1 MERSTDFMKVTFVIG
16 SLSSG
21 GTERVLVL
29 LADAFLERGFK
40 IFVVTLNGAEED
52 FYTLPAGVHRQTLD
66 ISTAAQTLFG
76 LLKLRRTLNSTRP
89 DVIVS
94 LIDRMNVLTLLATV
108 GLGIPVAVSER
119 TDPKAHRIGW
129 FWTRLRWWIYPRARR
144 IVVQTRGA
152 SDYFLPKFQA
162 TLCVIP
168 NPVVSPLPGS
178 GSPDPFPEKP
188 FLITMGRFTKEKGF
202 DLLMR
207 AFAGLCRDYPAWKLV
222 IIGDG
227 PLRRKWE
234 ALRDQLGLSG
244 RVLFP
249 GRVKNPYSWLK
260 QADLFVL
267 SSLYE
272 GFPNA
277 LCEAMA
283 CGLPVIS
290 TDCPSGPRE
299 IIREGLDGVLVP
311 NQDVAALS
319 KAMARLMS
327 DREERERLGSR
338 AVEVVDR
345 FSVEKVSAMWE
356 ALLVQVLDE
365 QKAMG

>member
-1 MERSTDFMKVTFVIG
+1 MKVTFVIG

-21 GTERVLVL
+21 GAERVLVL
-29 LADAFLERGFK
+29 LTDAFLKKGSHVS
-40 IFVVTLNGAEED
+40 VVTLNGAESD
-52 FYTLPAGVHRQTLD
+52 FYTLPSSVHRQALD
-66 ISTAAQTLFG
+66 ISTPAQTLFG
-76 LLKLRRTLNSTRP
+76 LLKLRRALFSTQP

-108 GLGIPVAVSER
+108 GLGIPVVVSER
-119 TDPKAHRIGW
+119 TDPKAHRIGSL
-129 FWTRLRWWIYPRARR
+129 WTRLRSWTYPWAGR

-152 SDYFLPKFQA
+152 SDYFLPKFQS
-162 TLCVIP
+162 TVCVIP
-168 NPVVSPLPGS
+168 NPVVSPLPEPRLPG
-178 GSPDPFPEKP
+178 PFPEKP
-188 FLITMGRFTKEKGF
+188 FLIAMGRFTKEKCF

-207 AFAGLCRDYPAWKLV
+207 AFSGLCRDYPEWKLV

-227 PLRRKWE
+227 PLRKEWE
-234 ALRDQLGLSG
+234 NLRDQLGLSD

-249 GRVKNPYSWLK
+249 GRVKNPYRWLK
-260 QADLFVL
+260 QADIFVM

-299 IIREGLDGVLVP
+299 IIREGQDGVLVP

-319 KAMARLMS
+319 KAMVRLMS

-338 AVEVVDR
+338 AVEVVGR
-345 FSVEKVSAMWE
+345 FGVQKVSAMWE
-356 ALLVQVLDE
+356 AMLVQVLEE
-365 QKAMG
+365 QKAVGSSECRR

>member
-1 MERSTDFMKVTFVIG
+1 MKVTFVIG

-29 LADAFLERGFK
+29 LTDAFLKKGFDVS
-40 IFVVTLNGAEED
+40 VVTLNGAESD
-52 FYTLPAGVHRQTLD
+52 FYTLPPSVHRQALD
-66 ISTAAQTLFG
+66 ISSPVQTLFG
-76 LLKLRRTLNSTRP
+76 LLKLRRALFSTQP

-108 GLGIPVAVSER
+108 GLGIPVVVSER
-119 TDPKAHRIGW
+119 TDPRAHRIGS
-129 FWTRLRWWIYPRARR
+129 FWTRLRLWTYPWARR

-152 SDYFLPKFQA
+152 SDYFLPKFQT
-162 TLCVIP
+162 TLRVIP
-168 NPVVSPLPGS
+168 NPVVSPLPDPGLP
-178 GSPDPFPEKP
+178 GPFPEKP
-188 FLITMGRFTKEKGF
+188 FLIAMGRFTKEKCF

-207 AFAGLCRDYPAWKLV
+207 AFSGLCRDYPEWKLV
-222 IIGDG
+222 VIGDG
-227 PLRRKWE
+227 PLRKEWE
-234 ALRDQLGLSG
+234 TLRDQLGLSD

-249 GRVKNPYSWLK
+249 GRVKNPYRWLK
-260 QADLFVL
+260 QADLFVM

-290 TDCPSGPRE
+290 TDCPSGPRD

-311 NQDVAALS
+311 NQDMAALS

-327 DREERERLGSR
+327 DREERRRLGSR
-338 AVEVVDR
+338 AIEVIDR
-345 FSVEKVSAMWE
+345 FDAGKVATLWE
-356 ALLVQVLDE
+356 EMLAQVLKE
-365 QKAMG
+365 KGSVLG